1 MENKMNTPEKHVII
15 SLLRAWINQRPGLEY
30 CNYGDPT
37 AYRAEYRRIQRQKND
52 ALELLHAVDRSN
64 ITADNLL
71 AGFRAF
77 SGRLQIVPDG
87 DEFRLEYCT
96 GQYFPTEYRAAA
108 CAVLASALWAYYR
121 EDIPADVENKGEA
134 LRAKFRRMFGRSIA
148 GRWFN

>member
-1 MENKMNTPEKHVII
+1 MSTPTKSQVID
-15 SLLRAWINQRPGLEY
+15 LLRAWINQRPGLEY

-37 AYRAEYRRIQRQKND
+37 AYRSEYRKIQQQKSD
-52 ALELLHAVDRSN
+52 ALELLRSVEYSSM
-64 ITADNLL
+64 TDEQLF

-87 DEFRLEYCT
+87 TEYRLEYCT

-108 CAVLASALWAYYR
+108 CAVLASALWDYHR
-121 EDIPADVENKGEA
+121 DDIPADVENKGDA
-134 LRAKFRRMFGRSIA
+134 IRLKFRRIFGRSIA